1 MNRLFALLLLGLSL
15 GACKP
20 TKSASKEPPK
30 PLYEGQNL
38 PLDRVMQTISLGSC
52 DDQTK
57 DQRMWAA
64 IEQANSDL
72 WIWLGDN
79 IYSDTED
86 MQLME
91 TNWRLQ
97 KQGLAYQ
104 AFRKKTPVIG
114 IWDDHDYGVNDGD
127 KNYPPKKA
135 SQQLLLDFLDVP
147 KNAPVRKREGAYQSF
162 TFGPA
167 GKQVKIILLDG
178 RYFRDELQANP
189 LQTPRYFVNPQG
201 DMLGQAQWK
210 WLENELKN
218 STAQFNFIGCGIQMI
233 PEEQGFEKWAN
244 FPQARQRLFELI
256 ATTKPKRAILLSGDR
271 HVAELS
277 KMELPN
283 LGYPLY
289 ELTTSGL
296 THAYEAAGSEPNRYR
311 MGKIVNQRNFGI
323 LKLDW
328 LGAQPGLQIEV
339 RGLENVLLMQE
350 KLF

>member
-1 MNRLFALLLLGLSL
+1 MKQIFLLLLFCTLAA
-15 GACKP
+15 ACKP
-20 TKSASKEPPK
+20 TKSATREAKSS
-30 PLYEGQNL
+30 LYEGQQL
-38 PLDRVMQTISLGSC
+38 PLDRVLSTISLGSC

-57 DQRMWAA
+57 DQNIWAA
-64 IEQANSDL
+64 IQQSNPNL

-91 TNWRLQ
+91 ANWRLQ
-97 KQGLAYQ
+97 KNGAAYQ

-114 IWDDHDYGVNDGD
+114 VWDDHDYGVNDGD
-127 KNYPPKKA
+127 KNYPQKTA

-147 KNAPVRKREGAYQSF
+147 KDATVRKQAGVYQAF

-178 RYFRDELQANP
+178 RYFRDPLQANP
-189 LQTPRYFVNPQG
+189 LQNPRYTVNPTG
-201 DMLGQAQWK
+201 DMLGEAQWK
-210 WLENELKN
+210 WLEKELKN

-244 FPQARQRLFELI
+244 FPQARKRLFELI
-256 ATTKPKRAILLSGDR
+256 AATKPARAILLSGDR

-277 KMELPN
+277 KMELPG

-311 MGKIVNQRNFGI
+311 VGKIVNKRNFGVLQI
-323 LKLDW
+323 DW
-328 LGAQPGLQIEV
+328 SGAQPQLGVEV
-339 RGLENVLLMQE
+339 RGLENVLLMKE